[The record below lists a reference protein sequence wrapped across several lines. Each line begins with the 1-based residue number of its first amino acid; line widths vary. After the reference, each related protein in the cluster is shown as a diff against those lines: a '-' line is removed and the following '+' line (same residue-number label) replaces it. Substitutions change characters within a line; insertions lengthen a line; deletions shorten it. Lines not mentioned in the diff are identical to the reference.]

1 LNCDIVKLNWWFV
14 LCSFVGSCFVWTI
27 TIICKKIFNIVTL
40 IYRRK
45 KAEKFGQAGINSML
59 ATVSSSVFQGIPLVT
74 ALDRPDE
81 KVSVFIK
88 I

>member
-1 LNCDIVKLNWWFV
+1 
-14 LCSFVGSCFVWTI
+14 
-27 TIICKKIFNIVTL
+27 
-40 IYRRK
+40 
-45 KAEKFGQAGINSML
+45 ML